1 MRTSR
6 PAAIA
11 SMRPEEWATTVTGP
25 RTPLPLRSVHG
36 LHLPPAGSRPAPGRL
51 PAGSRRSMTPPP
63 ALRAR
68 TWTLPSAPTPGG
80 VDRRA
85 TLSAWTP
92 RCS

>member
-36 LHLPPAGSRPAPGRL
+36 LHLPPAGSR
-51 PAGSRRSMTPPP
+51 RSMTPPP